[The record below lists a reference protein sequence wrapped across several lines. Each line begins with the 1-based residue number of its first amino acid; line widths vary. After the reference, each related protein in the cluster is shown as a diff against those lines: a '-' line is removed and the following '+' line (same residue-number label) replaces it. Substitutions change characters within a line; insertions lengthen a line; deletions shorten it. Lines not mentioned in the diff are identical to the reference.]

1 MIIGLRQP
9 FRWMLARAIA
19 ARRERTARAIYAQ
32 IGGGSPLLANTR
44 AQAMALQDLLN
55 GGRRNEHRCF
65 VMMRYSAPGCARVMS
80 EIVAWAPDR
89 IVLLPLYPQFST
101 PTVGPMLRVWQQI
114 GRASC
119 GKEVGRK

>member
-1 MIIGLRQP
+1 
-9 FRWMLARAIA
+9 
-19 ARRERTARAIYAQ
+19 
-32 IGGGSPLLANTR
+32 
-44 AQAMALQDLLN
+44 MALQDLLN

-101 PTVGPMLRVWQQI
+101 TTVGSMLRVWKREAARRVSAIPTSEICCYPVAFGFVTAVAEGLQPALRSEEPTTEPQSI
-114 GRASC
+114 
-119 GKEVGRK
+119 